1 MFKFVLLKVISMF
14 YSEFSFIRL
23 SIITFHIF
31 NDSEN
36 DSTSSIQTLNYAS
49 NFFDRNL
56 KFCLQQ
62 GVCGRHSPYLLYL
75 ARLRTTFIA
84 STFIRIEFLTST
96 ISSLRKVI
104 YWANNKRYNVNNC
117 TYLKFVQTTI
127 EIDLLLKISQLTTY
141 KCTIFCT
148 IFMIKLYMYL
158 RDEYC

>member
-1 MFKFVLLKVISMF
+1 MFKFVFLEVISTF

-36 DSTSSIQTLNYAS
+36 DSTSSKQTLNYAS

-84 STFIRIEFLTST
+84 STFIWIEFLTST
-96 ISSLRKVI
+96 ISSLRKFI
-104 YWANNKRYNVNNC
+104 CWANNKRYNANC
-117 TYLKFVQTTI
+117 TYLIKVYSNSYWNRLVTANLTI
-127 EIDLLLKISQLTTY
+127 NNLLMHY
-141 KCTIFCT
+141 
-148 IFMIKLYMYL
+148 FMYHFY
-158 RDEYC
+158 D

>member
-1 MFKFVLLKVISMF
+1 MFKFVFLEVISKF

-23 SIITFHIF
+23 SIITFPIF

-36 DSTSSIQTLNYAS
+36 DSTSSKQTLNYAS

-84 STFIRIEFLTST
+84 STFIWIEFLTST
-96 ISSLRKVI
+96 ISSLSQVI
-104 YWANNKRYNVNNC
+104 YWAKNKRYNIHC
-117 TYLKFVQTTI
+117 TYVQFVQTTT
-127 EIDLLLKISQLTTY
+127 EIDLLLKISQLKTY
-141 KCTIFCT
+141 KCTILCT
-148 IFMIKLYMYL
+148 IFMIKLYMYIKI
-158 RDEYC
+158 

>member
-1 MFKFVLLKVISMF
+1 MFKFVFLKVISMF

-36 DSTSSIQTLNYAS
+36 DSTSSNQTLNYAS

-62 GVCGRHSPYLLYL
+62 GICGRHSHYLLYL

-84 STFIRIEFLTST
+84 STFIWIEFLTSM

-104 YWANNKRYNVNNC
+104 YWANNKRYNVNC
-117 TYLKFVQTTI
+117 TYVQFVQTNT
-127 EIDLLLKISQLTTY
+127 EIGLLLKISQLTTY
-141 KCTIFCT
+141 KCTIYVPF
-148 IFMIKLYMYL
+148 FMIKLYRPMYINI
-158 RDEYC
+158 